1 MNRKHPHPRY
11 PEYLA
16 KKRKLIAEVFGD
28 AKTLRLPGF
37 SLMRGQ
43 PDPPHRHHVLA
54 TFTDHNGVTYKVR
67 QNYPRTAWYVSAS
80 KGGFRMSDTMRTSS
94 PEKGEMWRQS
104 VEAGKVTIGDA
115 PSRPRRR

>member
-28 AKTLRLPGF
+28 AKALRLPRF
-37 SLMRGQ
+37 HLLHRQ
-43 PDPPHRHHVLA
+43 PDPPHRQRVIA
-54 TFTDHNGVTYKVR
+54 SFTDSRGMTYRVS
-67 QNYPRTAWYVSAS
+67 QNWPRTAWYVSAE
-80 KGGFRMSDTMRTSS
+80 KEGLRMSNTLRTSS